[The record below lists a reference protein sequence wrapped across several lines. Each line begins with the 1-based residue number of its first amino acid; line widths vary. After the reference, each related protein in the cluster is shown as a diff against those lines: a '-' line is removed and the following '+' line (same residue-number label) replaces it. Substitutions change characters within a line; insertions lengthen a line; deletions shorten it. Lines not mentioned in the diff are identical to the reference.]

1 MNLRLVSGVQRQES
15 GRSKR
20 RVAEKPRCVNVSA
33 AGRRPGLGRQADRR
47 LGALLVIALANLAFG
62 SEPVFVFVARFKPT
76 AFGHL
81 VRQTANLVF

>member
-15 GRSKR
+15 GRSKLSL
-20 RVAEKPRCVNVSA
+20 AEQTRCVNVSA

-47 LGALLVIALANLAFG
+47 SGALLVIALANLAFG
-62 SEPVFVFVARFKPT
+62 SEPVFVFVARFKST
-76 AFGHL
+76 TFGHL

>member
-1 MNLRLVSGVQRQES
+1 MSPRVVSGVQRQES

-33 AGRRPGLGRQADRR
+33 GGRRPGLGRQADRY

-62 SEPVFVFVARFKPT
+62 SEPVFVFVARFEAT
-76 AFGHL
+76 TLGHL
-81 VRQTANLVF
+81 VRQTAHLVF